1 MSQLLL
7 SLCSLV
13 FTDSE
18 EKLIFVFF
26 AQICHLRR
34 PGFFPTR
41 EQRREKIA
49 ATDCFFVHLSC
60 SAIFLSIFPANVAFR
75 KPGKMVCFSTHFLV
89 IGITAPQE
97 EGTLANT
104 GNPEVVFVPAALVNL
119 VVQFLVA
126 ERLSTSETR
135 PRS

>member
-1 MSQLLL
+1 
-7 SLCSLV
+7 
-13 FTDSE
+13 
-18 EKLIFVFF
+18 
-26 AQICHLRR
+26 
-34 PGFFPTR
+34 
-41 EQRREKIA
+41 
-49 ATDCFFVHLSC
+49 
-60 SAIFLSIFPANVAFR
+60 
-75 KPGKMVCFSTHFLV
+75 MVCFSTHFLV